1 MKEKFLPFIVK
12 FSLFSL
18 ILFTLW
24 YWKGEYYYFLFFD
37 YLVPSIL
44 NLLGMDLIVLPFLT
58 SLFYNY
64 LPFISLLLIIP
75 GIKSQKIVKK
85 LLLGLF
91 LIFLWQILIAEIFFL
106 IYGLSENPSKAGSTV
121 SLCLYFL
128 NWCIPFVLWL
138 ILARKSLYAWFT
150 SK

>member
-1 MKEKFLPFIVK
+1 MKEKFLPFIIK
-12 FSLFSL
+12 FSVISL
-18 ILFTLW
+18 ILFAFW
-24 YWKGEYYYFLFFD
+24 YFVGEYYYFLFFD
-37 YLVPSIL
+37 YIVTPFLKLFSI
-44 NLLGMDLIVLPFLT
+44 DLIIIPFLPP
-58 SLFYNY
+58 LFYNY

-91 LIFLWQILIAEIFFL
+91 LIFLWQILIAELIFL
-106 IYGLSENPSKAGSTV
+106 IYGLSENPSKAGLTL

-138 ILARKSLYAWFT
+138 ILARKNLYTWFI

>member
-1 MKEKFLPFIVK
+1 MKEKFLPFILK
-12 FSLFSL
+12 FSAISL
-18 ILFTLW
+18 ILFSLW
-24 YWKGEYYYFLFFD
+24 YWKGEGYYFLFFD
-37 YLVPSIL
+37 HLVPPIL
-44 NLLGMDLIVLPFLT
+44 NLLGIDLIIVPFLPP
-58 SLFYNY
+58 LFYNY

-85 LLLGLF
+85 LFLGLF
-91 LIFLWQILIAEIFFL
+91 LIFLWQILIAELIFL
-106 IYGLSENPSKAGSTV
+106 IYGLSENPSKAGLTL

-138 ILARKSLYAWFT
+138 ILARKNLYTWFI

>member
-1 MKEKFLPFIVK
+1 MKEKFLPFILK

-18 ILFTLW
+18 ILFALW

-37 YLVPSIL
+37 YLVPPIL
-44 NLLGMDLIVLPFLT
+44 NLLGIDLIVLPFLT